1 MPNEELIRTVI
12 KRIER
17 DLEMWDQ
24 DTWGRL
30 DANSPLWRGMS
41 VETVRVPREAEDE
54 GMFGGVEEE
63 LRPLSDIDLATYG
76 PQPAS
81 CGTTFCFAGHTVLEA
96 GDTMLV
102 SNEDFQA
109 RLCRTQDGEV
119 RHIFHRA
126 AELLGL
132 DTAVEAPQ
140 LFSGGIGD
148 LDDLKQAIHEVTGV
162 TFE

>member
-17 DLEMWDQ
+17 DIKMWNQ
-24 DTWGRL
+24 DTWAVIGDDESFWYR
-30 DANSPLWRGMS
+30 PI
-41 VETVRVPREAEDE
+41 ETVAVPKEAQDG
-54 GMFGGVEEE
+54 GMFLDETEVT
-63 LRPLSDIDLATYG
+63 PISDIELSQQ
-76 PQPAS
+76 PQFMT

-102 SNEDFQA
+102 SVGSRQA
-109 RLCRTQDGEV
+109 QLCRTQDGEV

-126 AELLGL
+126 KELLGL
-132 DTAVEAPQ
+132 EEEQASE
-140 LFSGGIGD
+140 LFSAGIGD
-148 LDDLKQAIHEVTGV
+148 LDDLKQAITDVTRV

>member
-24 DTWGRL
+24 GTWGRL
-30 DANSPLWRGMS
+30 EADSPFWNINKASEM
-41 VETVRVPREAEDE
+41 VKAPKEAEDE
-54 GMFGGVEEE
+54 GMWGDQLSSVS
-63 LRPLSDIDLATYG
+63 PLTDIDLATYG
-76 PQPAS
+76 PQLAS

-96 GDTMLV
+96 GDAMLV
-102 SNEDFQA
+102 STEDFQA

-119 RHIFHRA
+119 RHIYHRA
-126 AELLGL
+126 KELLGL
-132 DTAVEAPQ
+132 EEYEASE
-140 LFSGGIGD
+140 LFSAGIED
-148 LDDLKQAIHEVTGV
+148 IDDLKNAIHEVTGV